1 MLELDPGLMIWAWV
15 TFFVLLLILYKV
27 AWKPILSVID
37 NREKSIKDSIEE
49 AENSRQEA
57 EQLLI
62 KHKEMIDSA
71 ASEAQSLL
79 KENRALAE
87 KTKQEIIEQAKYSA
101 QKMLDKAKIEIEK
114 EKESALLSLRTEV
127 ADLTISA
134 TKKIINESLDESK
147 QRALIDDFIQKIPK
161 STKN

>member
-37 NREKSIKDSIEE
+37 NREKSIKDSLEE
-49 AENSRQEA
+49 AENSRREA

-71 ASEAQSLL
+71 ESEAQSLL

-87 KTKQEIIEQAKYSA
+87 KTKQEIIEQAKSSA

-127 ADLTISA
+127 ADLAINA
-134 TKKIINESLDESK
+134 TKKVINETLDESK
-147 QRALIDDFIQKIPK
+147 QRAIIDDFIHKIPK